1 MDESQRVNG
10 DDFSLRDTI
19 LTVQGYALEV
29 LRLWYIPVFFGLVVA
44 GYKLYQ
50 YIKYTPVYP
59 ATITFSVDED
69 EGGGSTGLSS
79 MLGQIGLGGVRPARY
94 NLDKILELSKSR
106 RVVQQTLFT
115 KVTIDGK
122 EDFLAN
128 HLLRIYKLDERKG
141 EDGKMMAP
149 FYFTKDSVAAFNR
162 DENAVLLQL
171 HNFIIGPPSK
181 PKDALVVPDYNEDT
195 NIMSLSAATKDEAL
209 SIELAR
215 RSFEALS
222 NYYVTKAI
230 EKQVKTYK
238 IVSAKRDSVLA
249 VLKSVEYQL
258 ANFKDTHRSLLMRTD
273 QVTELRLQRELTALS
288 AMYAEVLKNTEVAD
302 FSLRN
307 KTPFI
312 QVIDI
317 PIQPIAPSQ
326 LSLIRQLLKGLILG
340 GLVGVALVLGR
351 KIYLGIMNRNEPVRS
366 Y

>member
-1 MDESQRVNG
+1 MDEGQRVNG

-19 LTVQGYALEV
+19 LTVRGYAFEV
-29 LRLWYIPVFFGLVVA
+29 LRLWYIPAFFGLLVA
-44 GYKLYQ
+44 GYKVYQ
-50 YIKYTPVYP
+50 YYKYTPVYP

-79 MLGQIGLGGVRPARY
+79 MLGQIGLGGMRPVRY

-115 KVTIDGK
+115 KVVIDEK

-128 HLLRIYKLDERKG
+128 HLLRIYNLDERMG
-141 EDGKMMAP
+141 ADGKAAAP
-149 FYFTKDSVAAFNR
+149 FYFTNDSVAAFNR

-171 HNFIIGPPSK
+171 HSYIIGPPDK
-181 PKDALVVPDYNEDT
+181 PKLALVVPDYNEDT
-195 NIMSLSAATKDEAL
+195 NIMSLSAATKEEEL

-215 RSFEALS
+215 RMFESLS
-222 NYYVTKAI
+222 NYYVSKAI

-258 ANFKDTHRSLLMRTD
+258 ANFKDTHRGLLMRTD
-273 QVTELRLQRELTALS
+273 QIAELRLQRELTALS

-326 LSLIRQLLKGLILG
+326 ISLVMSVLKGLIIG
-340 GLVGVALVLGR
+340 GLIGVVIVLGL
-351 KIYLGIMNRNEPVRS
+351 KFFNGVMNRHEPVRS